1 MTLERF
7 SVVAIENNLFSEKDQ
22 YDFLELEGK
31 EHIEKR
37 YMEVQE
43 RWDIIR
49 MEIKEKLK
57 KVKEDGEVDLEVI
70 EDWFVV
76 IDEMDERIDSST
88 PVFYPALLISL
99 KILKLEV

>member
-22 YDFLELEGK
+22 YTFLELDGK

-49 MEIKEKLK
+49 MEIKEKLYYK
-57 KVKEDGEVDLEVI
+57 IQDFFKFPLQYLFINQNSIGPIGKL
-70 EDWFVV
+70 
-76 IDEMDERIDSST
+76 SKY
-88 PVFYPALLISL
+88 PVAS
-99 KILKLEV
+99 